1 MARNQYLYNPIKSQS
16 SEVEISDLRAVA
28 EIVGRAGDQIFDQSL
43 DCKKNDEST
52 SRCGCRVVQSCT
64 NRRRTIMINKNLKV
78 EAGYCVDRIVLGL
91 CPKRGQRLRML
102 WIRLSVERCSGVL
115 RPGGGD
121 NGDAA
126 GKAGRR
132 MQTDPKHKRDIDRL
146 IKKVKL

>member
-1 MARNQYLYNPIKSQS
+1 
-16 SEVEISDLRAVA
+16 
-28 EIVGRAGDQIFDQSL
+28 
-43 DCKKNDEST
+43 
-52 SRCGCRVVQSCT
+52 
-64 NRRRTIMINKNLKV
+64 MINKNLKV

-102 WIRLSVERCSGVL
+102 WCGIRLSVERCSGVL

-126 GKAGRR
+126 GKAGR
-132 MQTDPKHKRDIDRL
+132 TKANGPKTKLDIDRL